1 MKKIAGLGLALAVAL
16 AVSGCTSTGAGSG
29 EDVLVVEGYGAEY
42 QQLFDEHIGTPFTE
56 QTGIQV
62 QYSAS
67 GAASEHY
74 AAIRAAHGDPGFDV
88 AVMTNL
94 ELFQGSKDGLL
105 DPVSEQQVP
114 NLAKVSKKIRDATNG
129 AGVIHDVQQVA
140 LMYKRSL
147 FPTPPTSWNVMWDP
161 KYRSGA
167 LVFNPTNIM
176 GFYQVLSA
184 AELDG
189 GSITDAA
196 PGFARIADLATSAL
210 ATPQAS
216 AEAVPYM
223 EKGTATVF
231 PYQDGRAAIYAKT
244 TDYDFTVPQ
253 EGTYAVLGALGIPVG
268 AAHKAAA
275 HRFMD
280 YWLSPEVQQ
289 RWATAYNVGPAVTG
303 LQFPAEFAAKHV
315 TTAEQIDKLKI
326 ADPEIVARDRTEW
339 SRKWAEAVR

>member
-1 MKKIAGLGLALAVAL
+1 MKKIAGTVLALAVAL
-16 AVSGCTSTGAGSG
+16 VVSGCASTGTGDG
-29 EDVLVVEGYGAEY
+29 GDVLVVEGYGAEY
-42 QQLFDEHIGTPFTE
+42 QQLFDEHIAKPFTE
-56 QTGIQV
+56 KTGIEV
-62 QYSAS
+62 QYSAVGS
-67 GAASEHY
+67 ASERY
-74 AAIRAAHGDPGFDV
+74 AAVRAAQGDPGFDV
-88 AVMTNL
+88 AVLTDL
-94 ELFQGSKDGLL
+94 ELFQGSRDGLL

-114 NLAKVSKKIRDATNG
+114 NLAGVSKKIRDAAYG

-147 FPTPPTSWNVMWDP
+147 FPTPPTSWNAMWDP
-161 KYRSGA
+161 EYRKGA
-167 LVFNPTNIM
+167 LIFNPTNIM

-189 GSITDAA
+189 GSITDPA

-223 EKGTATVF
+223 QKGTATVF

-244 TDYDFTVPQ
+244 TDYDYTVPQ

-268 AAHKAAA
+268 AKHKDAA
-275 HRFMD
+275 HEFMD
-280 YWLSPEVQQ
+280 FWLSPEVQQ
-289 RWATAYNVGPAVTG
+289 RWAMAYNVGPAVTG
-303 LQFPAEFAAKHV
+303 LQFPAEFAGKHV

-339 SRKWAEAVR
+339 SRRWAEAVR